1 VATPSY
7 TPTLDGGSAPVVP
20 GDAVVSADQAGNTN
34 VTRAQ
39 ASTYP
44 NAPAPIGVVA
54 DGAGPGGTPTV
65 QFGGTVP
72 ASVAGLGA
80 GAVSLVAIDQ
90 STGKLARVPL
100 PDGSEAVIGT
110 CDTEGNVTVA
120 PRQFVGTAPVH
131 WVNVQAPPFN
141 ARGDGATPD
150 DGAIQAALDLFS
162 GAHNPTPG
170 VIYFPRGT
178 YLITRPLTFTGNVGN
193 AVRFVADVAGNGP
206 AGAILRWAGASG
218 GRILDVSGLNQS
230 SFENLCFDG
239 ARTAATTVWIHTDQG
254 TPGGS
259 PTNGVWFR
267 RCVFAGIQGGT
278 NPLVTVG
285 DVGPLIN
292 SEVAGIEFHECYFAG
307 SGNGTAGSPTAT
319 FSGVTVLSG
328 SNTETFVFSGCSFT
342 GQGMR
347 YGAYFPYQPNNTII
361 FDNTAFGNI
370 SGACLWL
377 NQGDAHVT
385 MHQCACENGVGGV
398 GYWIQSGQYNRV
410 HIDSCEIIMD
420 CSLNPDNVLFQVHG
434 PTIIEN
440 SVVDGGGE
448 TGKTTAAVIQVNDAA
463 VGTGVASLT
472 VRHNT
477 WLHATE
483 QVPVVDA
490 GTPGNPLTTTGG
502 LDTTG
507 QTGKYAIQLFGNV
520 GSDADATTFRI
531 LPSFRGD
538 QETLF
543 HCGLVQAAGGPLP
556 AGMSVGYR
564 SETRHTTT
572 RIDVTREALTAAGR
586 SQLFNRFA
594 IPFRSKIV
602 SCIVEVTTAFAVA
615 RGIVNL
621 TVTDGV
627 NSGHGNWIEPSNVS
641 ITTASRGTPI
651 GALAADLGTVLSG
664 PNYVQGG
671 GAWNLWATA
680 GAREFVD
687 LFMIFTGTEADLNT
701 ATAGALSAYITTES
715 MWS

>member
-1 VATPSY
+1 
-7 TPTLDGGSAPVVP
+7 
-20 GDAVVSADQAGNTN
+20 
-34 VTRAQ
+34 
-39 ASTYP
+39 
-44 NAPAPIGVVA
+44 
-54 DGAGPGGTPTV
+54 
-65 QFGGTVP
+65 
-72 ASVAGLGA
+72 
-80 GAVSLVAIDQ
+80 
-90 STGKLARVPL
+90 
-100 PDGSEAVIGT
+100 
-110 CDTEGNVTVA
+110 
-120 PRQFVGTAPVH
+120 
-131 WVNVQAPPFN
+131 
-141 ARGDGATPD
+141 
-150 DGAIQAALDLFS
+150 
-162 GAHNPTPG
+162 
-170 VIYFPRGT
+170 
-178 YLITRPLTFTGNVGN
+178 
-193 AVRFVADVAGNGP
+193 
-206 AGAILRWAGASG
+206 
-218 GRILDVSGLNQS
+218 
-230 SFENLCFDG
+230 
-239 ARTAATTVWIHTDQG
+239 
-254 TPGGS
+254 
-259 PTNGVWFR
+259 
-267 RCVFAGIQGGT
+267 
-278 NPLVTVG
+278 
-285 DVGPLIN
+285 
-292 SEVAGIEFHECYFAG
+292 
-307 SGNGTAGSPTAT
+307 
-319 FSGVTVLSG
+319 
-328 SNTETFVFSGCSFT
+328 
-342 GQGMR
+342 
-347 YGAYFPYQPNNTII
+347 
-361 FDNTAFGNI
+361 
-370 SGACLWL
+370 
-377 NQGDAHVT
+377 
-385 MHQCACENGVGGV
+385 
-398 GYWIQSGQYNRV
+398 
-410 HIDSCEIIMD
+410 MD

-680 GAREFVD
+680 GARVRGPVHDFHRHGGRPEHCDRRRPQRLYHDRVHVV
-687 LFMIFTGTEADLNT
+687 MIGSSPAGRMAATDPVSRAQEGGAVLVGWDVPQMWRCCQDNT
-701 ATAGALSAYITTES
+701 
-715 MWS
+715 M